1 MVSWFYSCAPPSVS
15 IVVYGWIDGCARTND
30 VPEEISVVH
39 PFWNEMALF
48 LELTFDAVEDMLL
61 AWVEVSEP
69 TWERLVVWVC
79 DALWEGTDAGR
90 L

>member
-1 MVSWFYSCAPPSVS
+1 
-15 IVVYGWIDGCARTND
+15 
-30 VPEEISVVH
+30 
-39 PFWNEMALF
+39 MALF